1 MNLDIKKELI
11 IRVQLQRSEYH
22 GWADCER
29 KNPKYNL
36 SKEAIATIG
45 TDKFSMEDFHNF
57 IESNINELL
66 KMNKLRWLISIL
78 ETYSLYNNKKP
89 SVKSCNALLI
99 VNFWQQIRL
108 WIYCNNNYLYIKTPV
123 DKEEL
128 DPRLKIG
135 LEELGCLYYS
145 TIKKILI
152 NIRSDKTFFFIFL
165 KILKTLTKLQD
176 DNIHP
181 LQVKSLNNP
190 LSKSTE
196 KYKKL
201 TEIQNDLF
209 DKLNDPQI
217 FEKLNDE
224 ELYNLIKTTLPFF

>member
-1 MNLDIKKELI
+1 MNPVIKELI

-22 GWADCER
+22 GWADCEL

-36 SKEAIATIG
+36 SQEAIATIG

-66 KMNKLRWLISIL
+66 KMNKMRWLISIL

-89 SVKSCNALLI
+89 SIKSCNALLI
-99 VNFWQQIRL
+99 INFWQQIRL
-108 WIYCNNNYLYIKTPV
+108 WIYCNNNYLYKETIKEK
-123 DKEEL
+123 DEL
-128 DPRLKIG
+128 DPRSKIG
-135 LEELGCLYYS
+135 IEELGRLYYS

-165 KILKTLTKLQD
+165 KLLKTLTKLE
-176 DNIHP
+176 NENVHP
-181 LQVKSLNNP
+181 LSVKSLNNP
-190 LSKSTE
+190 LSKNTQ

-201 TEIQNDLF
+201 TEIQNNLF
-209 DKLNDPQI
+209 TKLNNPQI
-217 FEKLNDE
+217 FEELNDE
-224 ELYNLIKTTLPFF
+224 EMYNLIKTTLPLF